1 MKNTLILLLG
11 VALAIQSCD
20 LAKQEVELPADTDL
34 PVYAEVE
41 AYESFP
47 GLSHATLSLEE
58 NIDEEGDL
66 LDGRKNGSWTVYH
79 KNELVK
85 SMTTYVKGIQQ
96 GNAIE
101 MDDKGNLIK
110 KVHYVNGIENGEAIF
125 YAKGKI
131 IERKQ
136 YENGQLTGKKSK
148 FYSSGKIMEEST
160 WSEGKMH
167 GPAKWYD
174 QDGNVTIE
182 YEYNQGDLI
191 KE

>member
-1 MKNTLILLLG
+1 MKKTLILVFG
-11 VALAIQSCD
+11 MAIAVQSCD
-20 LAKQEVELPADTDL
+20 MAKQEVTLPADSDL
-34 PVYAEVE
+34 PIYAEVE
-41 AYESFP
+41 AYEYFP

-85 SMTTYVKGIQQ
+85 SITTYVQGIQQ
-96 GNAIE
+96 GNYIE
-101 MDDKGNLIK
+101 LDDKGNLVK
-110 KVHYVNGIENGEAIF
+110 KVHYVNGIEDGETVL
-125 YAKGKI
+125 YTKGKI

-136 YENGQLTGKKSK
+136 YEAGQLTGKKSK
-148 FYSSGKIMEEST
+148 FYASGKIMEEST
-160 WSEGKMH
+160 WEAGKMH

-174 QDGNVTIE
+174 QEGNVTIE
-182 YEYNQGDLI
+182 YEYNQGNLI